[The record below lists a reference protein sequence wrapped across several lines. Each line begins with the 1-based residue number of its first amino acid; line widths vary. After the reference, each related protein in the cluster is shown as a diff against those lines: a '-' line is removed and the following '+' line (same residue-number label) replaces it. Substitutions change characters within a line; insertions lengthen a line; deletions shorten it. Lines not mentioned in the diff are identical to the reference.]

1 MLASSVYHSNSAQL
15 RLEAVCITYPRQYCN
30 PHMTARQ
37 QTLGFAPAPY
47 KTRKARFL
55 EEMGVFAGI
64 WADEQAQEERRR
76 RCHAR

>member
-1 MLASSVYHSNSAQL
+1 
-15 RLEAVCITYPRQYCN
+15 
-30 PHMTARQ
+30 MTARQ